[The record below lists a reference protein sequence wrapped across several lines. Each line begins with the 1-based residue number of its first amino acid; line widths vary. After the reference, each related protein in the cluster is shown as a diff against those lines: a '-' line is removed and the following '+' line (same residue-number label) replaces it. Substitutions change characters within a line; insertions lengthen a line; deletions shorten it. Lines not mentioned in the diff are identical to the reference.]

1 MYFSKQSVK
10 KKQGKLQGKTQK
22 YERRGLVS
30 GFKMVLVAILFVIV
44 VLAGAGFGMFK
55 GILDDAPD
63 ISTINI
69 KPKGFKSVIYDQ
81 DGHEKLSLSTANSN
95 RIYVYYDEISQP
107 AKDAFVAIEDER
119 FWTHNGIDIR
129 GIGRAFYE
137 DVKNRN
143 THQGASTITQQL
155 IKNQVFNVGLNE
167 TTLDSIE
174 RKVQEQYLAIELE
187 KIYSKEQILEYYL
200 NTIYLG
206 QGVNGVEAAAQMY
219 FDKSA
224 KDLTVSEASV
234 IASITQNPYSYNPVL
249 YPEKNV
255 KRRTKCLDKMVELG
269 FITEAEAKAAKEDT
283 IYDTIKRVHENKEE
297 TKKVINSYYDDAL
310 LRALAGDF
318 MEMYDMTKEEAF
330 NEVYTGGYS
339 IYSVQDDD
347 MQKIA
352 DTVLNDPQYYPKT
365 SLMLDYQLTL
375 VDNDGKNVN
384 YGTHHVLTYFHE
396 QGDTKF
402 DEYFATEQEA
412 RDAATKFR
420 DAMIQQTGY
429 KYLDENFKCTY
440 QPQSSMTIIDQS
452 TGYIKAI
459 VGGRGEKT
467 DNLGFCRATRAM
479 RQPGSCFKTLAAFLP
494 YIDTGGCL
502 ACGFTDEPYKY
513 ANGRDVKNWYSGYRG
528 YGSIREAIKNSMN
541 IVAVKSITEVT
552 PEVSF
557 DYLQKLGFTTLVDK
571 QVTSDGLV
579 LSDINQAM
587 ALGGLTNGVT
597 NLEITAAYAAIA
609 NNGVYIKPV
618 YYSKVVDHDG
628 NTVIDNTT
636 TGGREKRVIRA
647 TTAYQLTDA
656 MKDVISSGT
665 GTPARLKGTNMPVAG
680 KTGTTTHN
688 YDLWFCG
695 YTPYLTCSIWRG
707 FDSPENMGSIN
718 THKEMWSQVMS
729 QIIELKQYDTSKNW
743 EVPEGLVKTNICKI
757 SNLKPGSGCQTNYD
771 WCDKDFIP
779 SKACSGHITLRI
791 CLDSYECATENC
803 ENVGSFLVEYD
814 ENGNF
819 VLVGATFPYD
829 SSIMNTTCHLHP
841 ESAGYKISTSAGE
854 GGSITPTTEIK
865 EGESFTVNITP
876 NAGYS
881 ISVVY
886 VDGTDVGAVSSFTF
900 NEVSMDH
907 TISATFVANGQQPAP
922 PPPPTEQP
930 TEAPTEAPTDAPT
943 DPPPEGN

>member
-1 MYFSKQSVK
+1 MYFSKSGVK
-10 KKQGKLQGKTQK
+10 KKQSKLQGKTQK
-22 YERRGLVS
+22 YERRALVS
-30 GFKMVLVAILFVIV
+30 GFKIVLVAVLFVII

-55 GILDDAPD
+55 GILDDSPD
-63 ISTINI
+63 ISKINI
-69 KPKGFKSVIYDQ
+69 KPKGFKTVIYDQ
-81 DGHEKLSLSTANSN
+81 NGREKLSLSTANSN
-95 RIYVYYDEISQP
+95 RIYVYYDDISKP

-119 FWTHNGIDIR
+119 YWTHNGIDIR

-167 TTLDSIE
+167 STLDSVE

-187 KIYSKEQILEYYL
+187 KIYTKEQILEYYL

-219 FDKSA
+219 FDKPASE
-224 KDLTVSEASV
+224 LTISEASV

-255 KRRTKCLDKMVELG
+255 KRRTACLDKMLDLEM
-269 FITEAEAKAAKEDT
+269 ITKEEYETAKNDDV
-283 IYDTIKRVHENKEE
+283 YDRIREVHENKEE
-297 TKKVINSYYDDAL
+297 TKKEINSYYDDAL
-310 LRALAGDF
+310 LRAFASDL
-318 MEMYDMTKEEAF
+318 MEMYDLTKEEAF
-330 NEVYTGGYS
+330 NEAYTGGYS

-347 MQKIA
+347 MQRIA

-365 SLMLDYQLTL
+365 SMMLDYQLTL
-375 VDNDGKNVN
+375 VDGDGENVN
-384 YGTHHVLTYFHE
+384 YGTHHLLKYFQD
-396 QGDTKF
+396 QGNPGF
-402 DEYFATEQEA
+402 DAYFDTEQQA
-412 RDAATKFR
+412 RDAATTFR
-420 DAMIQQTGY
+420 DAMIQDTGY
-429 KYLDENFKCTY
+429 KYLDESFKCTY
-440 QPQSSMTIIDQS
+440 QPQSSMSIIDQS

-502 ACGFTDEPYKY
+502 ACGFTDEPYQY
-513 ANGRDVKNWYSGYRG
+513 ANGRDVKNWYAGYHG
-528 YGSIREAIKNSMN
+528 YGTIREAIRNSMN

-557 DYLQKLGFTTLVDK
+557 EYLQKLGFTTLVDK
-571 QVTSDGLV
+571 HVTDSGLV

-587 ALGGLTNGVT
+587 ALGGLTNGIT
-597 NLEITAAYAAIA
+597 NLEITAAYACIA
-609 NNGVYIKPV
+609 NNGVYVKPV
-618 YYSKVVDHDG
+618 YYSKVLDHDG
-628 NTVIDNTT
+628 NVVIDNTT

-656 MKDVISSGT
+656 MKDVIASGT
-665 GTPARLKGTNMPVAG
+665 GTPARLKNTNMPVAG

-729 QIIELKQYDTSKNW
+729 QIIELKQYDTSKDW
-743 EVPEGLVKTNICKI
+743 EVPEGLVKTSICKL
-757 SNLKPGSGCQTNYD
+757 SNLRPGGACESNYD
-771 WCDKDFIP
+771 WCDAEFIP
-779 SKACSGHITLRI
+779 TKYCGGHITLSI
-791 CLDSYECATENC
+791 CLDSHECATENC
-803 ENVGSFLVEYD
+803 ENVATFLVEYD
-814 ENGNF
+814 DNGNII
-819 VLVGATFPYD
+819 LSGATFPYD
-829 SSIMNTTCHLHP
+829 NNIVNTSCHLHP
-841 ESAGYKISTSAGE
+841 KTEGIQISTSAGE
-854 GGSITPTTEIK
+854 GGSITPSTEVK
-865 EGESFTVNITP
+865 EGDSITINITP
-876 NAGYS
+876 DPGYVVA
-881 ISVVY
+881 SVV
-886 VDGTDVGAVSSFTF
+886 VDGANVGAVTTFTF
-900 NEVSMDH
+900 NDVTSPH
-907 TISATFVANGQQPAP
+907 SISATFSGGGGGTEP
-922 PPPPTEQP
+922 PPPDNPNPPPEN
-930 TEAPTEAPTDAPT
+930 T
-943 DPPPEGN
+943 DPPPDGGDLTGE